1 MPINMKASHDGFISN
16 ADPAVG
22 EGVVQG
28 KSSLWATTD
37 GISIKVLKSNVN
49 IWFLNAI
56 GSSFVSELTDILART
71 PYPLNNN
78 SGRKGKEEEYQ
89 FGEKKKVEPLVLVLS
104 SNSNF
109 SSQWL

>member
-1 MPINMKASHDGFISN
+1 
-16 ADPAVG
+16 
-22 EGVVQG
+22 
-28 KSSLWATTD
+28 
-37 GISIKVLKSNVN
+37 
-49 IWFLNAI
+49 LNAI

-89 FGEKKKVEPLVLVLS
+89 FGEKKKKVEPLVLVLS

-109 SSQWL
+109 SSQ